1 MVATAAETEP
11 MITPARRA
19 TCIAVSTKKREG
31 QEINEFDHRQIRA
44 VQNYRKA
51 SPKFPRELLTS
62 RLPFPAPA
70 VRMWQARP
78 RGGTRADRTAD
89 PRLHLARRT
98 RAARPRPGHGGPDR
112 GRGRLRFHRRDGP
125 L

>member
-1 MVATAAETEP
+1 MVATAAETAP

-62 RLPFPAPA
+62 GLPFAAPAPGCGKLG
-70 VRMWQARP
+70 
-78 RGGTRADRTAD
+78 RGGDHVQIGLQIPDFTW
-89 PRLHLARRT
+89 P
-98 RAARPRPGHGGPDR
+98 GGPGLL
-112 GRGRLRFHRRDGP
+112 GRDLATV
-125 L
+125 